1 MLSIFRG
8 INETSLP
15 SVAYRKNTL
24 ISLFF
29 SVVLSMLA
37 ISSVHAQQ
45 LDGVAYQ
52 IGPEDV
58 LHISVWKEPELD
70 REVLVR
76 PDGGVSFPLVGDIQV
91 SGRTPLEVQ
100 DEIKARLDRFVP
112 DAEVTV
118 SVTKI
123 SGYTIFVL
131 GEVKQPGQFTLGRY
145 VDVVQALTLAG
156 SLTPYADG
164 SKIKILRR
172 EAGSEKVYKFSYR
185 DIQKGKRLK
194 QNIIL
199 QSGDVVVVP

>member
-1 MLSIFRG
+1 M
-8 INETSLP
+8 SLLTRTP
-15 SVAYRKNTL
+15 VILRRLLA
-24 ISLFF
+24 
-29 SVVLSMLA
+29 VVLLMQL
-37 ISSVHAQQ
+37 SSFAAAQQ
-45 LDGVAYQ
+45 VAGLEYR

-58 LHISVWKEPELD
+58 LHISVWKEDDLD
-70 REVLVR
+70 RKVLVR

-100 DEIKARLDRFVP
+100 DEIRSRLARYVP

-118 SVTKI
+118 SVDKI

-131 GEVKQPGQFTLGRY
+131 GEVNKPGQFTLGRY

-156 SLTPYADG
+156 GTTPYA
-164 SKIKILRR
+164 SERNMQILRR
-172 EAGSEKVYKFSYR
+172 KDGREVTYRFDFR
-185 DIQKGKRLK
+185 DIKRGRDLK

>member
-1 MLSIFRG
+1 MSRITSCNSNPERTSKGLGRLSWLGLALAVLVMLPFQF
-8 INETSLP
+8 
-15 SVAYRKNTL
+15 TL
-24 ISLFF
+24 
-29 SVVLSMLA
+29 
-37 ISSVHAQQ
+37 AQQ
-45 LDGVAYQ
+45 LGGVEYQ

-58 LHISVWKEPELD
+58 LHISVWKEPDLD

-91 SGRTPLEVQ
+91 SGRTPLEIQ
-100 DEIKARLDRFVP
+100 NEIKSRLDRFIP

-123 SGYTIFVL
+123 SGYTIFVV
-131 GEVKQPGQFTLGRY
+131 GEVKEPGQFTLGRY

-156 SLTPYADG
+156 SVTPYASSDN
-164 SKIKILRR
+164 IKILRR
-172 EAGSEKVYKFSYR
+172 IAGKEKVFRFDYG
-185 DIQKGKRLK
+185 DIKKGRKLS

>member
-1 MLSIFRG
+1 MAPAPG
-8 INETSLP
+8 AKYMSLLTRTP
-15 SVAYRKNTL
+15 VILRRLLA
-24 ISLFF
+24 
-29 SVVLSMLA
+29 VVLLMQL
-37 ISSVHAQQ
+37 SSFAAAQQ
-45 LDGVAYQ
+45 VAGLEYR

-58 LHISVWKEPELD
+58 LHISVWKEDDLD
-70 REVLVR
+70 RKVLVR

-100 DEIKARLDRFVP
+100 DEIRSRLARYVP

-118 SVTKI
+118 SVDKI

-131 GEVKQPGQFTLGRY
+131 GEVNKPGQFTLGRY

-156 SLTPYADG
+156 GTTPYA
-164 SKIKILRR
+164 SERNMQILRR
-172 EAGSEKVYKFSYR
+172 KDGREVTYRFDFR
-185 DIQKGKRLK
+185 DIKRGRDLK

>member
-1 MLSIFRG
+1 MPRSKSRLNSARIFAGRSVSARTGLVMALLMLFWSFQQA
-8 INETSLP
+8 T
-15 SVAYRKNTL
+15 
-24 ISLFF
+24 
-29 SVVLSMLA
+29 
-37 ISSVHAQQ
+37 AQQ
-45 LDGVAYQ
+45 LGGVEYQ

-58 LHISVWKEPELD
+58 LHISVWKEPDLD

-91 SGRTPLEVQ
+91 SGRTPLEIQ
-100 DEIKARLDRFVP
+100 NEIKSRLDRFVP

-123 SGYTIFVL
+123 SGYTIFVV
-131 GEVKQPGQFTLGRY
+131 GEVKTPGQFTLGRY

-156 SLTPYADG
+156 SLTPYANG
-164 SKIKILRR
+164 NNIKILRR
-172 EAGSEKVYKFSYR
+172 IAGQEKVFKFDYGDIKNGR
-185 DIQKGKRLK
+185 DLK